1 MPSALLAAAAAT
13 SSQAVTN
20 VTHGRSLVAHDIS
33 RAGTFCLGGKLVPLT
48 FLLGCQRCGSN
59 SLYEDIVGSIRGAR
73 SGHALRGEPDY
84 YAREQHFYAT
94 DSWSRGMGFYADHF
108 PECPGRNAHPQY
120 QFTVDATPAYLR
132 KPIVAD
138 RLQATLPGAA
148 QPLLK
153 FVVILR
159 DPALRLYAYWDA
171 FVLSGTG
178 VKNFD
183 NWLKVTMDA
192 VRECQRNHGDDL
204 WPPPDTFHC
213 DEDTI
218 EGVAAGV
225 YHAQLEYWFKRFGPK
240 RFLLTST
247 DAYEEDTQRVVKDV
261 SHFLTGSAELA
272 SPARHPS
279 NIDSIKVFGGMSS
292 DARTKLGRFY
302 QPHNSKLL
310 HLLTHQTQV
319 TFSPSVKQLG
329 VQGWI
334 AGG

>member
-1 MPSALLAAAAAT
+1 M
-13 SSQAVTN
+13 
-20 VTHGRSLVAHDIS
+20 
-33 RAGTFCLGGKLVPLT
+33 
-48 FLLGCQRCGSN
+48 
-59 SLYEDIVGSIRGAR
+59 
-73 SGHALRGEPDY
+73 
-84 YAREQHFYAT
+84 
-94 DSWSRGMGFYADHF
+94 
-108 PECPGRNAHPQY
+108 
-120 QFTVDATPAYLR
+120 
-132 KPIVAD
+132 
-138 RLQATLPGAA
+138 
-148 QPLLK
+148 
-153 FVVILR
+153 
-159 DPALRLYAYWDA
+159 
-171 FVLSGTG
+171 
-178 VKNFD
+178 
-183 NWLKVTMDA
+183 
-192 VRECQRNHGDDL
+192 
-204 WPPPDTFHC
+204 
-213 DEDTI
+213 
-218 EGVAAGV
+218 AAGV

-319 TFSPSVKQLG
+319 AFSPSVKQLG